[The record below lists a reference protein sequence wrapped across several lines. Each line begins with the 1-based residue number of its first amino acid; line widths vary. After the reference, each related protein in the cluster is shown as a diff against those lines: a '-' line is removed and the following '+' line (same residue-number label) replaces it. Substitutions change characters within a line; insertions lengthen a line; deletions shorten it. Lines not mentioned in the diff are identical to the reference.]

1 MYKKYKPGTL
11 IYFPFKETW
20 GVILY
25 MEHSVPQY
33 LDFYI
38 VQWSDYNETS
48 TMSNE
53 DLKSTSFEIYEV

>member
-1 MYKKYKPGTL
+1 MYKQYKSGTL
-11 IYFPFKETW
+11 IYSPFKETW

-25 MEHSVPQY
+25 MERSMPQY

-38 VQWSDYNETS
+38 VQWSDYNESS

-53 DLKSTSFEIYEV
+53 DLKSPDFEIYEV

>member
-1 MYKKYKPGTL
+1 MCRKYKPGTL
-11 IYFPFKETW
+11 IYYPGRGVW

-38 VQWSDYNETS
+38 VQWSDYNKYS

-53 DLKSTSFEIYEV
+53 ELKSTIFEIYEV